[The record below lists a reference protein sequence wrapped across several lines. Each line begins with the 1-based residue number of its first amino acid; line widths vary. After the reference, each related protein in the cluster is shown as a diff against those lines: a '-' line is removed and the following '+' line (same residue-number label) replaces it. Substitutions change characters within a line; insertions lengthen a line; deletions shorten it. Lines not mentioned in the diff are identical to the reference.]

1 MKEIKRRLLGPLGS
15 FITVTF
21 CVAAMTLS
29 AFASLGGDV
38 SSIEAD
44 QADMKAQRRVTRMS
58 VYSVHEMQAPSG
70 NVVREYISSDG
81 RVFAVAWQGQS
92 LPNFQQVLGSY
103 YSQFMSNV
111 PRRRTHGPVTI
122 QQPGLVVQSGGHMRA
137 LTGRAYVP
145 EMVPSGV
152 KVEDIK

>member
-1 MKEIKRRLLGPLGS
+1 MNEMKRRLLGLNGA
-15 FITVTF
+15 ITVTF
-21 CVAAMTLS
+21 CVALMTVS
-29 AFASLGGDV
+29 SFAALGGDV
-38 SSIEAD
+38 NSVQAD
-44 QADMKAQRRVTRMS
+44 QADMKADRRVTQMS
-58 VYSVHEMQAPSG
+58 AYTIHEMQAPSG
-70 NVVREYISSDG
+70 NVVREFVSPEG
-81 RVFAVAWQGQS
+81 RVFGVAWQGQS

-122 QQPGLVVQSGGHMRA
+122 QAPGLVVQSGGHMRA

-145 EMVPSGV
+145 EIVPNGV